1 MFAVP
6 DGQAKLIRGIA
17 LASSLVAA
25 FFSVWM
31 FFAYD
36 RADAGFQFV
45 EQYAWLPG
53 LNSTYHVG
61 VDGVGM
67 TLVLLNAIVMLTGVI
82 TSFSIDF
89 RVKEYFIL
97 FLLLVAGVF
106 GSFIC
111 MDFLLFFIFF
121 EVAVLPMYLLI
132 GIWGSTNKEYAALKL
147 TIMLLAGSGLGV
159 CRV

>member
-1 MFAVP
+1 MA
-6 DGQAKLIRGIA
+6 
-17 LASSLVAA
+17 
-25 FFSVWM
+25 
-31 FFAYD
+31 
-36 RADAGFQFV
+36 
-45 EQYAWLPG
+45 PG

-61 VDGVGM
+61 VDGVGA

-111 MDFLLFFIFF
+111 IDFLLF
-121 EVAVLPMYLLI
+121 
-132 GIWGSTNKEYAALKL
+132 SSSLKL
-147 TIMLLAGSGLGV
+147 PC
-159 CRV
+159 CRCIC